1 MFGKHA
7 AFIIPSYGITALV
20 IVVLVAWITITYRQR
35 RREIGQLEESAA
47 ARRGGNVS
55 TDRAGQ

>member
-35 RREIGQLEESAA
+35 RREIGQLEENAA

>member
-20 IVVLVAWITITYRQR
+20 IVALIVWITVTYRQR
-35 RREIGQLEESAA
+35 RREIERLEEGGAT
-47 ARRGGNVS
+47 RRGAKVS
-55 TDRAGQ
+55 Q